1 MSLLQFS
8 FLNIRPNG
16 TDKKIKNKRIIH
28 LTAGDIQWI
37 LVFMDKFKKRENIIK
52 MVHI

>member
-28 LTAGDIQWI
+28 LTVGDIQWI

-52 MVHI
+52 MVHL